1 MCKNTKKTS
10 ILLGLSKFLYNFVR
24 KKRYIVLFSGT
35 TLYMNIINNKIE
47 SNYG

>member
-1 MCKNTKKTS
+1 MF
-10 ILLGLSKFLYNFVR
+10 GLSNILYNFVR
-24 KKRYIVLFSGT
+24 KKRYIVLFSST